1 MSEELI
7 VYEGRI
13 PFKVAYFSH
22 RGWWYLLWGWNFGL
36 LASWLKTL
44 GETIKITTQR
54 VVLTTGILSKD
65 VEEVEY
71 YRVQDTAYHQSFLER
86 IVGIGTITLFSRD
99 KTAPIFSFLIHEPDY
114 FREEIRRCM
123 KGERRRMRT
132 MQFD

>member
-36 LASWLKTL
+36 LASWLKTF

-54 VVLTTGILSKD
+54 VVLTTGIFSKA

-86 IVGIGTITLFSRD
+86 LVGIGTITLFSRD
-99 KTAPIFSFLIHEPDY
+99 KTAPEFSFLIHEPDY

>member
-7 VYEGRI
+7 IYEGRI

-36 LASWLKTL
+36 LTSWLKTFSQMF
-44 GETIKITTQR
+44 KITTQR
-54 VVLTTGILSKD
+54 VVVTHGLFSQD
-65 VEEVEY
+65 VEEVEF
-71 YRVQDTAYHQSFLER
+71 YRVQDTTYHQNVLER

-99 KTAPIFSFLIHEPDY
+99 KTAPLFSFTIHEPDY
-114 FREEIRRCM
+114 FREEIRQYM

-132 MQFD
+132 VQFD

>member
-22 RGWWYLLWGWNFGL
+22 RGWWYLLWGWNLGL
-36 LASWLKTL
+36 LASWLKTF

-54 VVLTTGILSKD
+54 VVLTTGFFSKD

-86 IVGIGTITLFSRD
+86 VAGIGTITLFSRD

-123 KGERRRMRT
+123 KGERRRMGT
-132 MQFD
+132 VQFD

>member
-7 VYEGRI
+7 LYEGRI

-22 RGWWYLLWGWNFGL
+22 RGWWYVLWGWNFGL
-36 LASWLKTL
+36 LTSWLKTL
-44 GETIKITTQR
+44 SQTFKITTQR
-54 VVLTTGILSKD
+54 IVVTHGLFSQD
-65 VEEVEY
+65 VEEVEF
-71 YRVQDTAYHQSFLER
+71 YRVQDTTYHQNFLER

-99 KTAPIFSFLIHEPDY
+99 RTAPLFSFTIHEPDA
-114 FREEIRRCM
+114 FREEIRQCM